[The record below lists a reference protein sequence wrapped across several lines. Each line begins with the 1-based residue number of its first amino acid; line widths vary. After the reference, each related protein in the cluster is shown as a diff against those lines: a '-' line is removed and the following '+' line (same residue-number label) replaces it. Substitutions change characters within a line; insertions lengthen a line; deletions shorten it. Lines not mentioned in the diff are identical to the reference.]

1 MYVIHE
7 TVLINWL
14 VITAIDIYDDRCFSL
29 ECKHTLQGLKKESK
43 FNPQLSNNLNCNFKW
58 WQMELICVQKHS
70 VHGLKTAFPS
80 PRSSI
85 TDVVSL
91 WQVPVKDAQCASR
104 FKINALAGEKL
115 TQLSFGLQI
124 LAPTWIRT
132 QRQNYATFWKEKY
145 IEFCF
150 LVWNKTARK

>member
-80 PRSSI
+80 SRSSI

-91 WQVPVKDAQCASR
+91 WQVPLIDAQCASR